1 LKRKNIIL
9 TILFFSLT
17 TLLGAHD
24 DEQQRERLHSVRKAI
39 DNIGKEKQKSVSMT
53 DSLEHMFKDAKVSGN
68 IRMISAH
75 YKEKEP
81 TTLNNY
87 ATAVG
92 GVLKYELASLQ
103 GFNGAVSLFTSHDI
117 SSLSGSGAKHN
128 AELSSSK
135 GSYTTVGEAYVNYK
149 YDTLNLRAGRQI
161 LETPLVDND
170 DIRMVQDSY
179 EAYTLGYDYKGIAFL
194 GGFINNW
201 QGYDADLDSGWQK
214 AAANGVNFA
223 GVSYHNVWEYNLWYY
238 NFKDIANAIYLDG
251 GIEYA
256 LRENMTFHAMVQYL
270 DEKEL
275 DQSGYA
281 TDIYGA
287 MVEYVVHGLSFN
299 LAYNRGK
306 NKSGTMSFSG
316 LGGGSLFTSMDTL
329 ILDDIAQ
336 DRDTEALVGGVVY
349 EIDDFSFLYAYGD
362 FSGSAN
368 LAGKK
373 AHIVEQD
380 VSLEYNVNNKFLF
393 SCVYAMQDDKEN
405 SQKTEHDW
413 NHLRVMLNYNF

>member
-1 LKRKNIIL
+1 LS
-9 TILFFSLT
+9 FT
-17 TLLGAHD
+17 TLLVAHD
-24 DEQQRERLHSVRKAI
+24 DEGEQQRLHAVRKA
-39 DNIGKEKQKSVSMT
+39 NVSIADT
-53 DSLEHMFKDAKVSGN
+53 LEHMFKDAKISGN
-68 IRMISAH
+68 IRMISAY

-81 TTLNNY
+81 TTPNSY

-92 GVLKYELASLQ
+92 GVLKYELASLE

-117 SSLSGSGAKHN
+117 DSFSGSDAKHN
-128 AELSSSK
+128 AELSSSN
-135 GSYTTVGEAYVNYK
+135 GSYTTVGEAYLNYN
-149 YDTLNLRAGRQI
+149 YNALNLRAGRQI
-161 LETPLVDND
+161 LDTPLVDSD
-170 DIRMVQDSY
+170 DIRMVGDSY
-179 EAYTLGYDYKGIAFL
+179 EAYTLGYDYKGVKFL
-194 GGFINNW
+194 GGFINTW
-201 QGYDADLDSGWQK
+201 QGFDADLTGWQK
-214 AAANGVNFA
+214 AGADGVNFA

-238 NFKDIANAIYLDG
+238 NFKDIAHAIYLDG
-251 GIEYA
+251 GVEYA
-256 LRENMTFHAMVQYL
+256 LRENMTLHAMVQYL

-368 LAGKK
+368 SVGKK

-380 VSLEYNVNNKFLF
+380 VSLEYNVHDKFLL
-393 SCVYAMQDDKEN
+393 SCVYAMQNDREN
-405 SQKTEHDW
+405 DQKREHDW
-413 NHLRVMLNYNF
+413 NHLRFMLNYNF

>member
-1 LKRKNIIL
+1 MS
-9 TILFFSLT
+9 FT
-17 TLLGAHD
+17 TLLVAND
-24 DEQQRERLHSVRKAI
+24 DEQQQERLRSVRKAI
-39 DNIGKEKQKSVSMT
+39 DNIGKEKQKNVSVT
-53 DSLEHMFKDAKVSGN
+53 DSLEHMFKDGKVSGN
-68 IRMISAH
+68 IRMLWAH
-75 YKEKEP
+75 YKEKES
-81 TTLNNY
+81 TTPNNH

-92 GVLKYELASLQ
+92 GVLKYELASLE
-103 GFNGAVSLFTSHDI
+103 GFNGAISLFTSHDI
-117 SSLSGSGAKHN
+117 DSFSGCDAKHN

-135 GSYTTVGEAYVNYK
+135 GSYTTVGEAYLNYK
-149 YDTLNLRAGRQI
+149 HNALNLRAGRQI
-161 LETPLVDND
+161 LDTPLVDND
-170 DIRMVQDSY
+170 DIRMVGDSY
-179 EAYTLGYDYKGIAFL
+179 EAYTLGYDYKGIKFL
-194 GGFINNW
+194 GGFINTW
-201 QGYDADLDSGWQK
+201 QGFDADLSGWQK
-214 AAANGVNFA
+214 AGADGVNFA

-238 NFKDIANAIYLDG
+238 NFKELTNAIYLDG

-256 LRENMTFHAMVQYL
+256 LRENMTLHAMVQYL

-287 MVEYVVHGLSFN
+287 MVEYVVNGLSFN

-336 DRDTEALVGGVVY
+336 DRDTEAVVGGVVY

-362 FSGSAN
+362 FSGSEN
-368 LAGKK
+368 SVGKK

-380 VSLEYNVNNKFLF
+380 VSLEYNVNNKFLL
-393 SCVYAMQDDKEN
+393 SCVYAMQDDREN
-405 SQKTEHDW
+405 DQKTEHDW